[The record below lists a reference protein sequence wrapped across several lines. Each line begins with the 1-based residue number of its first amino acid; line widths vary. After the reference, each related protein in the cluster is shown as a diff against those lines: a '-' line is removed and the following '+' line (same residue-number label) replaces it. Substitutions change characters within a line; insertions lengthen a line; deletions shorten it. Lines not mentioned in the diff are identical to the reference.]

1 MIFSL
6 VPIRN
11 AYPTIYIINKDDV
24 FNIQKAGSLAKN
36 QLNLTYFN
44 KLKPDD
50 TVHRKQARFRLLC
63 NYILINILAVKIV
76 ISVNFGS
83 FWGF

>member
-11 AYPTIYIINKDDV
+11 AHPTIYIINKGSI
-24 FNIQKAGSLAKN
+24 FNIRKAGSSAKN
-36 QLNLTYFN
+36 QLNLTYSN

-50 TVHRKQARFRLLC
+50 TAHRKQARFELLC
-63 NYILINILAVKIV
+63 NYILINLL
-76 ISVNFGS
+76 SVETDGFS
-83 FWGF
+83 VSRIFWVF